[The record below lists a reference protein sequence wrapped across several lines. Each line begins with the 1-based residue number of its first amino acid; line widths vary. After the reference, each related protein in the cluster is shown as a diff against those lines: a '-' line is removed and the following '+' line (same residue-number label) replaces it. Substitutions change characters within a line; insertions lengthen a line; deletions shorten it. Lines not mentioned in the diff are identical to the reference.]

1 MTPHPLPDLATLPAA
16 WAELASVQDQWL
28 VLSKTP
34 QNPALGDARVQFESL
49 KTGDTSLLARQVRDT
64 FEEYTTSQGT
74 SIARITSGV
83 QSKETMFA
91 AAQSEN
97 TFIAWLLRLVG
108 FIVMFIG
115 TALVFNPLKVLADVL
130 PLAGRIVGAGTGF
143 IAFLLSAVSAT
154 TIIALSW
161 LWYRPLLGIALLALA
176 LSGLFLIKKAFKKA
190 A

>member
-1 MTPHPLPDLATLPAA
+1 
-16 WAELASVQDQWL
+16 
-28 VLSKTP
+28 
-34 QNPALGDARVQFESL
+34 
-49 KTGDTSLLARQVRDT
+49 
-64 FEEYTTSQGT
+64 
-74 SIARITSGV
+74 
-83 QSKETMFA
+83 
-91 AAQSEN
+91 
-97 TFIAWLLRLVG
+97 
-108 FIVMFIG
+108 MFIG

-176 LSGLFLIKKAFKKA
+176 LGGLFLIKKAFKKA